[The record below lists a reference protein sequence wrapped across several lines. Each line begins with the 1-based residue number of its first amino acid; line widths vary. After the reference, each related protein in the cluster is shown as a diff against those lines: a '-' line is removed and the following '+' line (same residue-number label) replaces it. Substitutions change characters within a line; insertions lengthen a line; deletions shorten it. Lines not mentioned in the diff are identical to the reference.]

1 MKSINVYVSK
11 DEVANVVNRAIAD
24 AVFEQKDYQIVF
36 DGQDFHYE
44 EVVSKEFIRGY
55 VIEHARYA
63 LSDIPEGGENKDEEL
78 NDFQV
83 WLAGELF
90 IHVNG
95 MGNYFYNHG
104 ILIINEE

>member
-1 MKSINVYVSK
+1 MKRIKIYVSN
-11 DEVANVVNRAIAD
+11 DEMANVVNRAIAG

-36 DGQDFHYE
+36 DGHDFHYE

-55 VIEHARYA
+55 VIEHAKYA
-63 LSDIPEGGENKDEEL
+63 LSDIPEGGENKGEEL
-78 NDFQV
+78 NDFQE

-95 MGNYFYNHG
+95 MDNYFYNHG
-104 ILIINEE
+104 ILIINEK

>member
-1 MKSINVYVSK
+1 M
-11 DEVANVVNRAIAD
+11 
-24 AVFEQKDYQIVF
+24 
-36 DGQDFHYE
+36 
-44 EVVSKEFIRGY
+44 
-55 VIEHARYA
+55 IEHARYA

-83 WLAGELF
+83 WLV

-104 ILIINEE
+104 ILIINEK

>member
-1 MKSINVYVSK
+1 MKRIKVYVSE
-11 DEVANVVNRAIAD
+11 DEMANVVNRAIAG

-44 EVVSKEFIRGY
+44 EVVLKEFIRGC

-83 WLAGELF
+83 WLV

-104 ILIINEE
+104 ILIINEK